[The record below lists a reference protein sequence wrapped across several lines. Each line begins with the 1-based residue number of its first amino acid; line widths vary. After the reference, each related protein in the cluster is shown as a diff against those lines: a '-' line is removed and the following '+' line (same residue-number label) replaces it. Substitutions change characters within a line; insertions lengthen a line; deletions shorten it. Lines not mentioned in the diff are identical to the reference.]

1 MLRLSD
7 RFSNAGFELKSPVM
21 APLAK
26 VQRDGDAWSLELKIH
41 TLTFARPLG
50 CPSYPNQAQ
59 AASRD
64 RWGTLA
70 TLAGVPLGSNMARCV
85 TTVHECGVRVG
96 PRGPGADT
104 AAVWG
109 ARNVHPAKVGST
121 RWWGGGTHGNIRN

>member
-1 MLRLSD
+1 
-7 RFSNAGFELKSPVM
+7 M

-64 RWGTLA
+64 RWGALA
-70 TLAGVPLGSNMARCV
+70 TLAGVPLGSNMARCK
-85 TTVHECGVRVG
+85 TTVHECGVR
-96 PRGPGADT
+96 ADLERSLSRWKFFDGRRCCLKQSCRVHSLGELAT
-104 AAVWG
+104 A
-109 ARNVHPAKVGST
+109 NVSTIQNKGSINCHAQGDST
-121 RWWGGGTHGNIRN
+121 